1 MTLELSLS
9 SYIGDITR
17 PLMTGEVEPE
27 GIDLT
32 TIVEYPPKRHRRFF
46 RHQEFDIAE
55 VSLASYLSS
64 RAEPEKYPFTAIPV
78 FPEKKFRH
86 SFFYKHDS
94 ADVTDPSDLEGKKVG
109 IQSWQTTANVWIRG
123 ILQDH
128 YDLDL
133 EAVEW
138 YRRKE
143 DDAEIAI
150 PDRFDIQSIPG
161 SQGGDA
167 VEQPRDFEAMFFAG
181 ELDAAMDPAGEFFN
195 AVMESDSADTFFDDP
210 IAEEQQYYRDT
221 GIHPPMHVVAIRDE
235 ILESDPWVAVNVYDA
250 FVESRDRCFERNRS
264 PSANTSLTW
273 SHLYR
278 HEQREIL
285 GDDAWQFGLTDSTR
299 HELRTFIRYA
309 HDQGLIPQRYDP
321 EELFFEPTRTLAD

>member
-17 PLMTGEVEPE
+17 PLMTGEIEPD

-46 RHQEFDIAE
+46 RHQEFDVAE

-64 RAEPEKYPFTAIPV
+64 RSDPERYPFTAIPV

-86 SFFYKHDS
+86 SFFYKHAD
-94 ADVTDPSDLEGKKVG
+94 ADVDEPSDLEGKKVG

-123 ILQDH
+123 ILQEH
-128 YDLDL
+128 YGLDL
-133 EAVEW
+133 EAVQW

-143 DDAEIAI
+143 DDAKVSI
-150 PDRFDIQSIPG
+150 PGRFDIRPIQGP
-161 SQGGDA
+161 QGGDA
-167 VEQPRDFEAMFFAG
+167 VEDPRDFQETFFAG
-181 ELDAAMDPAGEFFN
+181 ELDAAMDPAGELFN
-195 AVMESDSADTFFDDP
+195 AVVESEEAELFFDDP
-210 IAEEQQYYRDT
+210 IAEEQDYFRET

-235 ILESDPWVAVNVYDA
+235 ILDEHPWVAVNVYDA

-264 PSANTSLTW
+264 PSAKTSLTW

-278 HEQREIL
+278 HEQNEIL
-285 GDDAWQFGLTDSTR
+285 GEDAWQYGLTDSTR
-299 HELRTFIRYA
+299 TELRTFVRYA
-309 HDQGLIPQRYDP
+309 HDQGLIPRQYDP
-321 EELFFEPTRTLAD
+321 EELFYETTLELAD